1 MASED
6 NINIITLA
14 RGEIML
20 RMVKLRGAQLN
31 QRLPALVKSPCAARW
46 WVGCIMRSMQF
57 MIPRLW
63 TVDGRPRR
71 GEELTLFVVK
81 NALRLLRRLRW
92 GAKRRTRM
100 TRAAGAVKLSFIN

>member
-1 MASED
+1 MASGD

-57 MIPRLW
+57 MIPRQW
-63 TVDGRPRR
+63 AVDGRPGR
-71 GEELTLFVVK
+71 GEELTLFVEK
-81 NALRLLRRLRW
+81 NALRLLRRLSIRS
-92 GAKRRTRM
+92 KRRTRVA
-100 TRAAGAVKLSFIN
+100 R